1 MKLGLCCYKIAVN
14 QLMPVPSLQKG
25 SPYLDDVNELI
36 EIARQSGMI
45 DMQFKRYLPFASKCL
60 TYADRQEHNIEKD
73 RTVAFKL
80 ENIYGILILF
90 AVGLGGCVITMLAE
104 KFVYVVTA
112 FIERVANKIKLM
124 KSSSEANRVA
134 HQGMYPRNLSNLAT
148 RGRTQTKRPK

>member
-1 MKLGLCCYKIAVN
+1 
-14 QLMPVPSLQKG
+14 MPVSSLQKG

-104 KFVYVVTA
+104 KFVYYVHGCTCTFGFVGISVSLSGKRA
-112 FIERVANKIKLM
+112 EPKC
-124 KSSSEANRVA
+124 
-134 HQGMYPRNLSNLAT
+134 PRN
-148 RGRTQTKRPK
+148 

>member
-1 MKLGLCCYKIAVN
+1 
-14 QLMPVPSLQKG
+14 MPVPSLQKG

-45 DMQFKRYLPFASKCL
+45 DVQFKRYLPFASKCL
-60 TYADRQEHNIEKD
+60 TNADRQEHNIEKD

-104 KFVYVVTA
+104 KFVYCVHGCKKLSK
-112 FIERVANKIKLM
+112 RRRGPANSCDDKQAP
-124 KSSSEANRVA
+124 S
-134 HQGMYPRNLSNLAT
+134 
-148 RGRTQTKRPK
+148 